1 MKRRIQIIAV
11 IIIIICIVSRIIY
24 VNVYSDKVD
33 KYVYEFGEE
42 CCFNDIVYKIRSVN
56 VYDDI
61 EEARQFFEKSQQE
74 ENFYEQKIVV
84 IGVDVTY
91 VGDEEKTTL
100 LVSKNRIQIGA
111 CSNGMWNTARLR
123 KDSELIKGE
132 SKTVY
137 LITSIVN
144 SKYAI
149 SKKSWDSPPLEKCE
163 LVLSTYPQA
172 IIMKCK

>member
-61 EEARQFFEKSQQE
+61 EEAR
-74 ENFYEQKIVV
+74 
-84 IGVDVTY
+84 
-91 VGDEEKTTL
+91 
-100 LVSKNRIQIGA
+100 
-111 CSNGMWNTARLR
+111 
-123 KDSELIKGE
+123 
-132 SKTVY
+132 
-137 LITSIVN
+137 
-144 SKYAI
+144 
-149 SKKSWDSPPLEKCE
+149 
-163 LVLSTYPQA
+163 
-172 IIMKCK
+172 

>member
-1 MKRRIQIIAV
+1 MKRRTQIITV
-11 IIIIICIVSRIIY
+11 IIIIICIVLRIIY
-24 VNVYSDKVD
+24 VNVHSDKAD

-42 CCFNDIVYKIRSVN
+42 CCFNDIVYKIRSIN
-56 VYDDI
+56 IYDDI

-74 ENFYEQKIVV
+74 ENVYEQKIVV

-100 LVSKNRIQIGA
+100 FVSKNRIQIGA
-111 CSNGMWNTARLR
+111 YTNGIWNTARLQ
-123 KDSELIKGE
+123 KDRELIKGE
-132 SKTVY
+132 TKTVY

-149 SKKSWDSPPLEKCE
+149 SEKSWDSPPLEKCE
-163 LVLSTYPQA
+163 LVLSTYPS
-172 IIMKCK
+172 IIVLKCK